1 MRSIIT
7 VLIVGAVFTAA
18 TAMAASDAVKAFT
31 PFVALSTGLLVLA
44 YSLVAAEK
52 PPRVRSDVYHRR
64 AA

>member
-7 VLIVGAVFTAA
+7 VLVIGAALTGA
-18 TAMAASDAVKAFT
+18 TALAPSEAVKAFT
-31 PFVALSTGLLVLA
+31 PFVVLSTGLLVLA

-52 PPRVRSDVYHRR
+52 PPRATSDAYHRR

>member
-1 MRSIIT
+1 MKSIIN
-7 VLIVGAVFTAA
+7 VVVVGAALAGA
-18 TAMAASDAVKAFT
+18 TALAPYEAVQAFT

-52 PPRVRSDVYHRR
+52 PPRAASDVYHRR